1 MFNRDWRADKTALWV
16 RVVTAVSVV
25 ASLGLAAGESPA
37 ATRPSVRAQIQDG
50 ILQITGTPRAD
61 KVALGLK
68 PANPNAL
75 DVDVGDDGTVD
86 FSFDRGTLG
95 RSPSRATR
103 ATSPWTSARS
113 RPPTST
119 PPAAPTRSPSTISLF
134 GLAPQIQ
141 IAGSEPANDT
151 LNINTLAGND
161 TASVTS
167 GVSSLIQPIINL
179 GADE

>member
-50 ILQITGTPRAD
+50 ILQITGTPGAD

-68 PANPNAL
+68 PGNPNAL

-86 FSFDRGTLG
+86 FSFDRGTF
-95 RSPSRATR
+95 RAITVQGDASDVTMDLSTIATADINTTGGADMITVNDLTFR
-103 ATSPWTSARS
+103 A
-113 RPPTST
+113 RPPDPDRRQRTRQRHPQHQHPRRQRHSLGHLGCVQ
-119 PPAAPTRSPSTISLF
+119 PDPAHH
-134 GLAPQIQ
+134 
-141 IAGSEPANDT
+141 
-151 LNINTLAGND
+151 
-161 TASVTS
+161 
-167 GVSSLIQPIINL
+167 QPRRR
-179 GADE
+179 